1 MGKRT
6 KKGEGERG
14 SLENEF
20 DSAPFQIGPPF
31 YPRPTVTVSQSVS
44 QSVPPSAATDP
55 APVLLQV
62 VQLKW
67 TTRREEKSQVLPL
80 QTALPFQ
87 SARLPRSHVI
97 SRSGNITLISNFR
110 DVRFSGKVDVPRGQR
125 RARARAASA
134 RRQGHRPT
142 TKRQGRDATAR

>member
-1 MGKRT
+1 MGKRRRRERERERRERERR
-6 KKGEGERG
+6 GEG

-44 QSVPPSAATDP
+44 PQSVLLSAATDL
-55 APVLLQV
+55 APVLLLQV

-67 TTRREEKSQVLPL
+67 TTRREEKRKVLRA
-80 QTALPFQ
+80 TADCTAN
-87 SARLPRSHVI
+87 SKCGIARRSRIHVI

-125 RARARAASA
+125 R
-134 RRQGHRPT
+134 RREKGIAPRP
-142 TKRQGRDATAR
+142 RY